1 MSNMKFTIITVCF
14 NSAKTIERTIQ
25 SVLAQTYTNYEYIVV
40 DGLSK
45 DKTINIVQ
53 QYEPLFEGKMRWIS
67 ENDTGI
73 YNAMNKGIRMATGD
87 VIGIVNSDDWLEI
100 NALQIISEYYIHSD
114 PMYDTVFCGGI
125 LFHYEDGES
134 LQIPANKDKFEKSV
148 RHYQV
153 VGVNHPA
160 MFVPLSIYE
169 MVGLFDER
177 FKISADTDFILRCYY
192 QNVSFSFSSCI
203 ITNMSDGGVS
213 NSQQFIRQLL
223 REKRIIIGRFTTSS
237 LYIHSYLMFLGFKLA
252 LKRCTGKSLL
262 KLWRAWRY
270 RN

>member
-114 PMYDTVFCGGI
+114 PMYDTVFCGGM

-148 RHYQV
+148 RHYRV
-153 VGVNHPA
+153 VGINHPA
-160 MFVPLSIYE
+160 MFVPRRSYQT
-169 MVGLFDER
+169 VGVFDER
-177 FKISADTDFILRCYY
+177 LRISADGDFIFRCYDQEIPFY
-192 QNVSFSFSSCI
+192 FSSHI
-203 ITNMSDGGVS
+203 VTNMSDGGIS
-213 NSQQFIRQLL
+213 NSRGYICQLL
-223 REKRIIIGRFTTSS
+223 HDKKLILQKHSS
-237 LYIHSYLMFLGFKLA
+237 SVFYKQAHLMLLAAKLM
-252 LKRCTGKSLL
+252 LKQFVGNNLL
-262 KLWRAWRY
+262 KIWRKWRWS
-270 RN
+270 N